1 MEFAIVVARRSWFE
15 ISLWKI
21 GKGRKKEKGAKEK
34 SKRDG
39 IQTAE
44 LNRRD
49 QVTATNSWPSFLRKG
64 GQRSITRW
72 QHLLNRVHPTCTERP
87 SLNKECGWKG
97 GDRSGLAQGQE
108 LTGRKRRTKTSLQER
123 KKNILDT
130 HRPSHG
136 RSYPAGISSNGTSR
150 AFGWGP
156 GDLAIASPRAV
167 VWRSCLPPLT

>member
-64 GQRSITRW
+64 GTEVDYQVAAPTESSTPNLHRATIAQQRVRM
-72 QHLLNRVHPTCTERP
+72 E
-87 SLNKECGWKG
+87 GW
-97 GDRSGLAQGQE
+97 R
-108 LTGRKRRTKTSLQER
+108 QER
-123 KKNILDT
+123 LGSRAGTHREEEKNKNILT
-130 HRPSHG
+130 RKK
-136 RSYPAGISSNGTSR
+136 
-150 AFGWGP
+150 
-156 GDLAIASPRAV
+156 
-167 VWRSCLPPLT
+167 